1 MTQIIVF
8 ASEMD
13 YLCGAMA
20 ENYTYVPGE
29 KYPYQYKYEHMAVTT
44 DCVIFTYEDRDLK
57 VLLIRRGL
65 EPFKGEWAFP
75 GGFLRINETAREG
88 ALRELFEETK
98 LKDAPIRE
106 LGVFSDVDRDPRE
119 RTITIAWYA
128 LVRPHEVLGGDD
140 AEEAVWFPID
150 ELPKLA
156 FDHAKIFQA
165 AMERLRRDIHFEPV
179 GFELL
184 DDTFTIPDLQR
195 LYEIILGKEFDRRNF
210 QRKMMASGILE
221 EAKEEKPK
229 AQLEKKEEAEDVIMC
244 CINAPML
251 CGNAD
256 YNIAYD
262 RMIAPKALSA
272 TCAEHPR
279 TQKKST
285 AGRKGSFWHFNREK
299 YDEMKED
306 DGKMEF

>member
-1 MTQIIVF
+1 MTQTIVF
-8 ASEMD
+8 ASEKD

-20 ENYTYVPGE
+20 ENYTYVPGAQ
-29 KYPYQYKYEHMAVTT
+29 YPYQYKYEHMAVTT
-44 DCVIFTYEDRDLK
+44 DCIIFTYEDRNLK

-75 GGFLRINETAREG
+75 GGFLRINETARQG
-88 ALRELFEETK
+88 ALRELYEETK
-98 LKDAPIRE
+98 LEDAPIRE

-119 RTITIAWYA
+119 RTITVAWYA

-140 AEEAVWFPID
+140 AEEAAWFPID
-150 ELPKLA
+150 ELPELA
-156 FDHAKIFQA
+156 FDHAKIFKA

-221 EAKEEKPK
+221 EV
-229 AQLEKKEEAEDVIMC
+229 KKEMPSARRKEKAEDEDIM
-244 CINAPML
+244 IVSKAIQTTRVKRLNA
-251 CGNAD
+251 
-256 YNIAYD
+256 
-262 RMIAPKALSA
+262 
-272 TCAEHPR
+272 
-279 TQKKST
+279 QKKST

-299 YDEMKED
+299 YDEMKEIGD
-306 DGKMEF
+306 KMEF

>member
-1 MTQIIVF
+1 
-8 ASEMD
+8 MD

-20 ENYTYVPGE
+20 ENYTYVPGA
-29 KYPYQYKYEHMAVTT
+29 KYPHQYKYEHVAVTT
-44 DCVIFTYEDRDLK
+44 DCIIFTYEDRNLK

-75 GGFLRINETAREG
+75 GGFLHINETAREG

-98 LKDAPIRE
+98 LEDAPIRE

-140 AEEAVWFPID
+140 AEEAIWFPID

-210 QRKMMASGILE
+210 QRKMMATGILE

-229 AQLEKKEEAEDVIMC
+229 AQLKKKAEEEDVLMC

-256 YNIAYD
+256 YSIAYD

-272 TCAEHPR
+272 TCAEHPVHKR
-279 TQKKST
+279 NQLPV
-285 AGRKGSFWHFNREK
+285 EK
-299 YDEMKED
+299 APFGISIVRNTMK
-306 DGKMEF
+306 